1 MQVSTME
8 EIMAGNM
15 KDCNEGFQAAEA
27 AIQDA
32 ADWLSSKHT
41 RPEPK
46 INASNNIY
54 SSDAYTLGS
63 ENSPAAHSFAWNT
76 KAIKYG
82 SLSADTSASVIGSCT
97 PDKKPTTDHDMGK
110 LSSLPCLVIEE
121 HDFIADDLDPDNSAK
136 GVGRYFYRITTRG
149 FGSTK
154 KAHPSLEA
162 IVYKRYN

>member
-1 MQVSTME
+1 
-8 EIMAGNM
+8 MAGNM

-32 ADWLSSKHT
+32 ADWLSTKHT

-54 SSDAYTLGS
+54 SSDAYTLG
-63 ENSPAAHSFAWNT
+63 NGTSPAAYDFDWKT
-76 KAIKYG
+76 KAIEYG
-82 SLSADTSASVIGSCT
+82 SLNADTSASVIGTCK
-97 PDKKPTTDHDMGK
+97 PDTKPATDHDMSK

-121 HDFIADDLDPDNSAK
+121 HDFVADDLDPDTTAK
-136 GVGRYFYRITTRG
+136 GIGSYFYRVTTRG

-154 KAHPSLEA
+154 KVQPRLEA